1 MGKLQILTEREI
13 LGKTFKIYGD
23 MNNPLFLAKDVAT
36 WIDYS
41 YKDGRKIN
49 RDISKMLSLVD
60 DDEKEK
66 FSIKISGEQSS
77 PEGAR
82 KNMEMWF
89 LTEEGVYEILM
100 HSRKPVAKIF
110 RKKVKEI
117 LKSIRKT
124 GGYIE
129 IDEGDSEEEILKKA
143 YIIAMK
149 NIENKNQVIEELKEK
164 ENINRPKVVFAEAVE
179 TSKHSILIGDLAKI
193 IKQKGYDIGQQRLFA
208 WLRENNYLI
217 KRGDSYNMPTQKSME
232 MKLFEI
238 KESLITHTDG
248 HQSIKKTT
256 KVTGKGQ
263 VYFINLFIRKYY
275 EETYGEG
282 IY

>member
-1 MGKLQILTEREI
+1 MGKLQILTEREV
-13 LGKTFKIYGD
+13 LGKTFKIYGEID
-23 MNNPLFLAKDVAT
+23 NPLFLAKDVAT

-49 RDISKMLSLVD
+49 RDITKMLSLVED
-60 DDEKEK
+60 SEKEK
-66 FSIKISGEQSS
+66 FSIKFSGENSS
-77 PEGAR
+77 PEGMR
-82 KNMEMWF
+82 KNTEMWF
-89 LTEEGVYEILM
+89 LTEDGVYEILM
-100 HSRKPVAKIF
+100 QSRKPVAKIF
-110 RKKVKEI
+110 KKRVKEI

-129 IDEGDSEEEILKKA
+129 IDESESEEEILKKA

-149 NIENKNQVIEELKEK
+149 NIENKNKMIKELEEK
-164 ENINRPKVVFAEAVE
+164 ENLNRPKVVFAEAVE
-179 TSKHSILIGDLAKI
+179 TSKHSILIGELAKI

-208 WLRENNYLI
+208 WLRENDYLI
-217 KRGDSYNMPTQKSME
+217 KRGESYNMPTQKSME

-238 KESLITHTDG
+238 KESLITHSDG

-263 VYFINLFIRKYY
+263 VYFINLFTRKYY
-275 EETYGEG
+275 EDIYEG
-282 IY
+282 DIY

>member
-1 MGKLQILTEREI
+1 MRKLQILTEREI

-89 LTEEGVYEILM
+89 LTEDGVYEILM

>member
-100 HSRKPVAKIF
+100 QSRKPVAKIF

-129 IDEGDSEEEILKKA
+129 IDEGDSKEEILKKA

-193 IKQKGYDIGQQRLFA
+193 IKQKGYNIGQQRLFA

-248 HQSIKKTT
+248 HQSIKKTP

-263 VYFINLFIRKYY
+263 VYFINLFIKKYY
-275 EETYGEG
+275 EETYGEC

>member
-66 FSIKISGEQSS
+66 FSIKINGEQSS

-100 HSRKPVAKIF
+100 QSRKPVAKIF

-248 HQSIKKTT
+248 HQSIKKTP

-275 EETYGEG
+275 EETYGEC

>member
-100 HSRKPVAKIF
+100 QSRKPVAKIF

-129 IDEGDSEEEILKKA
+129 IDEGDNEEEILKKA

-164 ENINRPKVVFAEAVE
+164 ENINRPKVVFAEVVE

-248 HQSIKKTT
+248 HQSIKKTP

-263 VYFINLFIRKYY
+263 VYFINLFIKKYY
-275 EETYGEG
+275 EETYGEC

>member
-89 LTEEGVYEILM
+89 LTEDGVYEILM

-238 KESLITHTDG
+238 KESLIIHTDG